1 MRFSAVEA
9 FSRPLHGRLG
19 EGLALLVLAAG
30 LGFILLVYV
39 LAARSDDQREARQR
53 QSLRDAVEEARPVLG
68 EFPSLEHQALRLLER
83 SSGVKGLKLE
93 PDAPASG
100 GNLQSVVDRKGRIIA
115 WLSFIPDRPLSS
127 FLNQLWPLTAGFL
140 ILLGIAAVFLIGQL
154 RKLSALLAD
163 SDRRAR
169 SLEKLDHLTGIP
181 DHRHVLDL
189 IDQALATRKPNE
201 TTVLAEFDLD
211 HFNDINDSMG
221 HEIADDVLAAMA
233 QRLRTAMP
241 AGASCG
247 RLGGD
252 EFLVVLNAENAES
265 AKKEMGA
272 LLDVLSRPAWVSDR
286 AVQIG
291 VSVGLVEAP
300 LHGVTRDDLIRRA
313 NFALRVAKSRGRGRL
328 IVFDPG
334 MDLEF
339 NDRRELERE
348 LKRALTGEDI
358 NIHYQPIV
366 ASDGSRIVGVEA
378 LARWTHP
385 QHGAI
390 GPLVFIPVAEQAGMM
405 DTLGEYVLR
414 RALADARRWPELY
427 VSVNVSPLQVRD
439 RKFVEL
445 VARAL
450 HDNLVSPSR
459 LVLEMTESVLVDNP
473 DEAKLRLDALRGL
486 GVKIALDDF
495 GTGYSSLS
503 YLQRFSFDKL
513 KIDKAFVTPLS
524 RSANNG
530 AMIQAIVALGNALGL
545 SILAEGVETEEQRVL
560 LRLAGCHEMQG
571 YLFAEPGAREAIDSI
586 MSDTKLRGRSAIAS

>member
-154 RKLSALLAD
+154 RKLTALLAD